1 MSVRSASVR
10 SAKGGGDA
18 PEQASPAPPDPL
30 FIATKLTP
38 PRLRDGLVTRE
49 MLLDHLRS
57 GRRSALTLV
66 CAPAGYGKTTLLT
79 QWVATDRGRTPFAWV
94 SLDQGDADP
103 VRLWSHLI
111 AALRSIH
118 GRAGE
123 GSLPVLSA
131 SPERMLETVIA
142 RLVGELSDCPPCV
155 LILDDWHAV
164 RRPVNDQAFTAF
176 IERAP
181 EAVQI
186 VVSSRSDP
194 SLPVPRLRAHGEL
207 TEIRAR
213 ELRFSS
219 PEAALLFQKANLR
232 LLPEDAERLTER
244 TEGWLAGLA
253 LAIGVLRRQE
263 DVQRF
268 IHDFAGDSLHVFD
281 YLAQDVLEAVEPD
294 MREFM
299 LRSSVLERFTA
310 PLCDA
315 VLEQS
320 ESAAMLAEIDRSN
333 LFLVSLD
340 ETGTEYRYHH
350 LLEALLR
357 RELAAADPGSIP
369 GLHAR
374 ASLWLE
380 SNGDIERAI
389 DHAIASRD
397 VARASALV
405 TRAAVPLLSTG
416 RMETVNRWFEAFSWP
431 EALADRPIALMR
443 ALAAGLSAHGRDEIE
458 RWLAIADA
466 GPDVGPLVNGVT
478 SIHSGVAMVR
488 STYLSRGIAEAER
501 GARLVLERE
510 PAGSEWRY
518 AGLFPLGQALFL
530 AGRGEEARAPLEE
543 ARTLPGAPRRATT
556 SIALSYLALI
566 ELADGDGVT
575 SERLARDAL
584 ALTVANNHSSS
595 VAAANPHL
603 ALGAVLMHGPNL
615 RAALDHL
622 EQAVTLAG
630 LSGSTYWYVHAL
642 IYLAA
647 ARHRQGDEAGA
658 RDALALAR
666 TDLDSLPDTGMLGPL
681 YHATSEELLHRT
693 PRTRTSATNS
703 ARPNFAFCTRWHAD
717 APVRDAAEALWLSPN
732 TVKTH
737 RRNIYRKLGVHTRK
751 ELADRALELGLR
763 DDRSHHAAP
772 TGSGRVGDEP

>member
-1 MSVRSASVR
+1 MKVRSTN
-10 SAKGGGDA
+10 GTTDA
-18 PEQASPAPPDPL
+18 AEPAAPAPPDPL
-30 FIATKLTP
+30 FIATKLMP
-38 PRLRDGLVTRE
+38 PRLREGLVTRDV
-49 MLLDHLRS
+49 LLDHLRS
-57 GRRSALTLV
+57 GRQTALTLV

-79 QWVATDRGRTPFAWV
+79 QWAATDRERTPFAWV
-94 SLDQGDADP
+94 SLDPGDSDP

-118 GRAGE
+118 ADAGE
-123 GSLPVLSA
+123 GSLPALSA
-131 SPERMLETVIA
+131 SPERMQDTVVA

-164 RRPVNDQAFTAF
+164 RRPVDDQAVAAF

-186 VVSSRSDP
+186 VISSRSDP

-213 ELRFSS
+213 DLRLSS
-219 PEAALLFQKANLR
+219 PEAEVLFQKANLR
-232 LLPEDAERLTER
+232 LLPEDVERLTER

-268 IHDFAGDSLHVFD
+268 IHDFAGDSRHVFD
-281 YLAQDVLEAVEPD
+281 YLAQDVLEAIEPD
-294 MREFM
+294 VREFM

-315 VLEQS
+315 VLEKS

-340 ETGTEYRYHH
+340 ETSTEYRYHH

-380 SNGDIERAI
+380 NNGDIERAI

-405 TRAAVPLLSTG
+405 TRAAVPLLSSG
-416 RMETVNRWFEAFSWP
+416 RMATVNRWFESLSWP

-443 ALAAGLSAHGRDEIE
+443 ALTAGLSAHGRDEIE

-466 GPDVGPLVNGVT
+466 GPDVGPLVNGLT

-501 GARLVLERE
+501 GARLALERE

-518 AGLFPLGQALFL
+518 AGLVPLGQALYL

-543 ARTLPGAPRRATT
+543 ARTLPGAHRRATT

-566 ELADGDGVT
+566 ELSDGDT
-575 SERLARDAL
+575 AESERLARDAL
-584 ALTVANNHSSS
+584 ALAVENNHSSS
-595 VAAANPHL
+595 VTAANPHL
-603 ALGAVLMHGPNL
+603 ALGAVLMHGPDL

-642 IYLAA
+642 IRLAG

-666 TDLDSLPDTGMLGPL
+666 ADLDSLPDAGMLGPL
-681 YHATSEELLHRT
+681 YHSASEELLHRK
-693 PRTRTSATNS
+693 PRD
-703 ARPNFAFCTRWHAD
+703 ARLGDELSEAELRVLHEMTAGRS
-717 APVRDAAEALWLSPN
+717 VRDTATALWLSPN

-737 RRNIYRKLGVHTRK
+737 RRSIYRKLGVHTR
-751 ELADRALELGLR
+751 EDLADRALERGLL
-763 DDRSHHAAP
+763 DLPQAGAP
-772 TGSGRVGDEP
+772 IGSGTARDEP

>member
-1 MSVRSASVR
+1 MNVR
-10 SAKGGGDA
+10 SAKGATDV
-18 PEQASPAPPDPL
+18 PERPSSAPPDPL
-30 FIATKLTP
+30 FIATKLMP
-38 PRLRDGLVTRE
+38 PRLRDGLVTRDV
-49 MLLDHLRS
+49 LLDHLRS
-57 GRRSALTLV
+57 GRQTALTLV

-79 QWVATDRGRTPFAWV
+79 QWAATDRGRTPFAWV
-94 SLDQGDADP
+94 SLDPGDSDP

-118 GRAGE
+118 ADAGE
-123 GSLPVLSA
+123 GSLPALSA
-131 SPERMLETVIA
+131 SPERMQDTVVA

-164 RRPVNDQAFTAF
+164 RRPVDDQAVAAF

-186 VVSSRSDP
+186 VISSRSDP

-213 ELRFSS
+213 DLRLSS
-219 PEAALLFQKANLR
+219 PEAEVLFQKANLR
-232 LLPEDAERLTER
+232 LLPEDVERLTER

-268 IHDFAGDSLHVFD
+268 IHDFAGDSRHVFD

-294 MREFM
+294 IREFM

-315 VLEQS
+315 VLEKS

-340 ETGTEYRYHH
+340 ETSTEYRYHH

-380 SNGDIERAI
+380 NNGDIERAI

-405 TRAAVPLLSTG
+405 TRAAVPLLSSG
-416 RMETVNRWFEAFSWP
+416 RMATVNRWFESLSWP

-443 ALAAGLSAHGRDEIE
+443 ALTAGLSAHGRDEIE

-466 GPDVGPLVNGVT
+466 GPDVGPLVNGLT

-501 GARLVLERE
+501 GARLALERRARRE
-510 PAGSEWRY
+510 RVALCRALPAGTGALPRRSRRGSASATRRSADATWRTPSRDDVHR
-518 AGLFPLGQALFL
+518 AVVPRADR
-530 AGRGEEARAPLEE
+530 AGRWGYRQ
-543 ARTLPGAPRRATT
+543 
-556 SIALSYLALI
+556 
-566 ELADGDGVT
+566 

-584 ALTVANNHSSS
+584 ALAVENNHSSS
-595 VAAANPHL
+595 VTAANPHL
-603 ALGAVLMHGPNL
+603 ALGAALMHGPDL

-642 IYLAA
+642 IRLAG

-666 TDLDSLPDTGMLGPL
+666 ADLDSLPDTGMLGPL
-681 YHATSEELLHRT
+681 YHSASEELLHRK
-693 PRTRTSATNS
+693 PRD
-703 ARPNFAFCTRWHAD
+703 ARLGDELSEAELRVLHEMTAGRS
-717 APVRDAAEALWLSPN
+717 VRDTATALWLSPN

-737 RRNIYRKLGVHTRK
+737 RRSIYRKLGVHTR
-751 ELADRALELGLR
+751 EDLADRALERGLL
-763 DDRSHHAAP
+763 DLPQAGAP
-772 TGSGRVGDEP
+772 TGSGTARDEP